1 MTNKDKNIKRQMRI
15 YKHGCKKKDIVDL
28 LAEGITDIFKT
39 RKESKHY
46 GKRNDES

>member
-1 MTNKDKNIKRQMRI
+1 METNKDKKIKKLLRI

-28 LAEGITDIFKT
+28 LAEGITDIIKT

-46 GKRNDES
+46 V